1 MTESALHR
9 CSVADTTCVVTSDG
23 DIIVYM
29 CTVTVSGP
37 CPPGVVV
44 VQDPATE
51 ELACDCGPHLTSN
64 YWPATRRCYPL
75 YSEGPCQP
83 GEQFR

>member
-1 MTESALHR
+1 MIEYT
-9 CSVADTTCVVTSDG
+9 
-23 DIIVYM
+23 

-51 ELACDCGPHLTSN
+51 ELACDYGPHLASN
-64 YWPATRRCYPL
+64 YWPPTRRCYPL
-75 YSEGPCQP
+75 YSQGPCQP
-83 GEQFR
+83 GEQFRLDKDAGVRSYL